1 MSGFL
6 KWLASLPPFA
16 QIPIVVAA
24 FLAVAGIVIFFIEI
38 APRSGRRYT
47 VIRLLVCV
55 LAPLGIFFAVG
66 SVWWAAAAAA
76 VLGALF
82 FLLDYRA
89 KAGQGY
95 LFQLIGFLA
104 PAIALLGIGLVFP
117 TIATFF
123 KAFMN
128 ARGSRFVGFENFIYV
143 FGQEGNRVAIINTVI
158 WVLVVPALSTIAGLA
173 YAVFVDKA
181 RGERFLKALVFMP
194 MAISFV
200 GASIIWKFVY
210 DANQAGPAPDRVAER
225 HHHVLRRQPVRLHPG
240 GAVEQPLPH
249 GHPDLGADRIRDG
262 RAVCGDQGCAG
273 RADGSGGARWH
284 ERLAALH
291 ERDGARHP
299 QLAHRRAHDDLDR
312 LAQGV
317 RHRADHDRWR
327 ERHQRARERGLRAE
341 ARGGPRVGASPS
353 SCSSSCCR
361 SSSTTSGRCVC
372 RRRSDER
379 GDADRASDRQED
391 RIAAQARR
399 AQGGTHAACASRR
412 RSSRAAAPRS
422 RPS

>member
-6 KWLASLPPFA
+6 KWLSSLPPFA
-16 QIPIVVAA
+16 QIPIVVGA
-24 FLAVAGIVIFFIEI
+24 FLLVAGIVIFFIEI

-55 LAPLGIFFAVG
+55 LAPLGIFFALG

-76 VLGALF
+76 VLGAVF

-89 KAGQGY
+89 RAGQGY

-128 ARGSRFVGFENFIYV
+128 ARGSRFVGFDNFIYV

-181 RGERFLKALVFMP
+181 RGERVLKALVFMP

-210 DANQAGPAPDRVAER
+210 DANQADQPQIGLLNGIITFFGGNPYDFIQVAPWNNLFLMVILIWVQTGFAMVVLSAAIKGVPAEQMEAAALDGTNAWQRFTNVTVPGIRSSLIV
-225 HHHVLRRQPVRLHPG
+225 VLTTISIASLKVFDIVQTMTG
-240 GAVEQPLPH
+240 GANGTNVLANAVYAQKLEE
-249 GHPDLGADRIRDG
+249 G
-262 RAVCGDQGCAG
+262 RASAFAVILFILVLPIIIYNVRQM
-273 RADGSGGARWH
+273 
-284 ERLAALH
+284 RLQK
-291 ERDGARHP
+291 EIR
-299 QLAHRRAHDDLDR
+299 
-312 LAQGV
+312 
-317 RHRADHDRWR
+317 
-327 ERHQRARERGLRAE
+327 
-341 ARGGPRVGASPS
+341 
-353 SCSSSCCR
+353 
-361 SSSTTSGRCVC
+361 
-372 RRRSDER
+372 
-379 GDADRASDRQED
+379 
-391 RIAAQARR
+391 
-399 AQGGTHAACASRR
+399 
-412 RSSRAAAPRS
+412 
-422 RPS
+422 

>member
-6 KWLASLPPFA
+6 KWLSSLPPFA
-16 QIPIVVAA
+16 QIPLVVAA

-55 LAPLGIFFAVG
+55 LAPLGIFFALG
-66 SVWWAAAAAA
+66 SVWWAAIAAA

-89 KAGQGY
+89 RAGQGY
-95 LFQLIGFLA
+95 LFQLIGFLS
-104 PAIALLGIGLVFP
+104 PAILLLGIGLVYP
-117 TIATFF
+117 TVATFF

-143 FGQEGNRVAIINTVI
+143 FGQEGNRVAIINTII

-210 DANQAGPAPDRVAER
+210 DANQAGSPQIGLLNGIITFFGGNPYDFIQVAPWNNLFLMVILIWVQTGFAMVVLSAAIKGVPAEQMEAAALDGTNAWQRFTNVTVPGIRSSLIV
-225 HHHVLRRQPVRLHPG
+225 VLTTISIASLKVFDIVQTMTG
-240 GAVEQPLPH
+240 GANGTNVLANAVYAQKLEE
-249 GHPDLGADRIRDG
+249 G
-262 RAVCGDQGCAG
+262 RASAFAVILFILVLPIIIYNVRQM
-273 RADGSGGARWH
+273 
-284 ERLAALH
+284 RLQK
-291 ERDGARHP
+291 EIR
-299 QLAHRRAHDDLDR
+299 
-312 LAQGV
+312 
-317 RHRADHDRWR
+317 
-327 ERHQRARERGLRAE
+327 
-341 ARGGPRVGASPS
+341 
-353 SCSSSCCR
+353 
-361 SSSTTSGRCVC
+361 
-372 RRRSDER
+372 
-379 GDADRASDRQED
+379 
-391 RIAAQARR
+391 
-399 AQGGTHAACASRR
+399 
-412 RSSRAAAPRS
+412 
-422 RPS
+422 

>member
-16 QIPIVVAA
+16 QIPLVVGA

-55 LAPLGIFFAVG
+55 LAPVGIFVLLG
-66 SVWWAAAAAA
+66 SVWWAAIVAA

-89 KAGQGY
+89 RAGQGY
-95 LFQLIGFLA
+95 LFQLIGFLS
-104 PAIALLGIGLVFP
+104 PAVLLLGIGLVYP
-117 TIATFF
+117 TVATFF

-128 ARGSRFVGFENFIYV
+128 SRGSRFVGFENFIFV
-143 FGQEGNRVAIINTVI
+143 FGQEGNRVAIINTII

-210 DANQAGPAPDRVAER
+210 DANQASDPQIGLLNGIITFFGGNPYDFIQVAPWNNLFLMVILIWVQTGFAMVVLSAAIKGVPAEQMEAAALDGTNAWQRFMNVTVPGIRSSLIV
-225 HHHVLRRQPVRLHPG
+225 VLTTISIASLKVFDIVQTMTG
-240 GAVEQPLPH
+240 GANGTNVLANAVYVQKLEE
-249 GHPDLGADRIRDG
+249 G
-262 RAVCGDQGCAG
+262 RASAFAVILFILVLPIIIYNVRQM
-273 RADGSGGARWH
+273 
-284 ERLAALH
+284 RLQK
-291 ERDGARHP
+291 EIR
-299 QLAHRRAHDDLDR
+299 
-312 LAQGV
+312 
-317 RHRADHDRWR
+317 
-327 ERHQRARERGLRAE
+327 
-341 ARGGPRVGASPS
+341 
-353 SCSSSCCR
+353 
-361 SSSTTSGRCVC
+361 
-372 RRRSDER
+372 
-379 GDADRASDRQED
+379 
-391 RIAAQARR
+391 
-399 AQGGTHAACASRR
+399 
-412 RSSRAAAPRS
+412 
-422 RPS
+422 

>member
-55 LAPLGIFFAVG
+55 LAPLGVFFALG

-89 KAGQGY
+89 RAGQGY

-128 ARGSRFVGFENFIYV
+128 SRGSRFVGFENFIYV

-210 DANQAGPAPDRVAER
+210 DANQAGQPQIGLLNGIITFFGGNPYDFIQVAPWNNLFLMVILIWVQTGFAMVVLSAAIKGVPAEQMEAAALDGTNAWQRFTNVTVPGIRSSLIV
-225 HHHVLRRQPVRLHPG
+225 VLTTISIASLKVFDIVQTMTG
-240 GAVEQPLPH
+240 GANGTNVLANAVYVQKLEE
-249 GHPDLGADRIRDG
+249 G
-262 RAVCGDQGCAG
+262 RASAFAVILFILVLPIIIYNVRQM
-273 RADGSGGARWH
+273 
-284 ERLAALH
+284 RLQK
-291 ERDGARHP
+291 EIR
-299 QLAHRRAHDDLDR
+299 
-312 LAQGV
+312 
-317 RHRADHDRWR
+317 
-327 ERHQRARERGLRAE
+327 
-341 ARGGPRVGASPS
+341 
-353 SCSSSCCR
+353 
-361 SSSTTSGRCVC
+361 
-372 RRRSDER
+372 
-379 GDADRASDRQED
+379 
-391 RIAAQARR
+391 
-399 AQGGTHAACASRR
+399 
-412 RSSRAAAPRS
+412 
-422 RPS
+422 

>member
-6 KWLASLPPFA
+6 KWLSSLPPFA
-16 QIPIVVAA
+16 QIPIVVGA
-24 FLAVAGIVIFFIEI
+24 FLLVAGIVIFFIEI

-55 LAPLGIFFAVG
+55 LAPLGIFFALG

-89 KAGQGY
+89 RAGQGY

-104 PAIALLGIGLVFP
+104 PAIALLGIGLVYP

-210 DANQAGPAPDRVAER
+210 DANQADQPQIGLLNGIITFFGGNPYDFIQVAPWNNLFLMVILIWVQTGFAMV
-225 HHHVLRRQPVRLHPG
+225 VLSAAIKGVPVEQMEAASLDGTNAWQRFTNVTVPGIRSSLIVVLTTISIASLKVFDIVQTMTG
-240 GAVEQPLPH
+240 GANGTNVLANAVYAQKLEE
-249 GHPDLGADRIRDG
+249 G
-262 RAVCGDQGCAG
+262 RASAFAVILFILVLPIIIYNVRQM
-273 RADGSGGARWH
+273 
-284 ERLAALH
+284 RLQK
-291 ERDGARHP
+291 EIR
-299 QLAHRRAHDDLDR
+299 
-312 LAQGV
+312 
-317 RHRADHDRWR
+317 
-327 ERHQRARERGLRAE
+327 
-341 ARGGPRVGASPS
+341 
-353 SCSSSCCR
+353 
-361 SSSTTSGRCVC
+361 
-372 RRRSDER
+372 
-379 GDADRASDRQED
+379 
-391 RIAAQARR
+391 
-399 AQGGTHAACASRR
+399 
-412 RSSRAAAPRS
+412 
-422 RPS
+422 

>member
-16 QIPIVVAA
+16 QIPLVVGA

-55 LAPLGIFFAVG
+55 LAPLGIFFALG

-89 KAGQGY
+89 RAGQGY

-104 PAIALLGIGLVFP
+104 PAIGLLGIGLIYP
-117 TIATFF
+117 TVATFF

-128 ARGSRFVGFENFIYV
+128 ARGSRFVGFENFIFV

-210 DANQAGPAPDRVAER
+210 DANRVGDPQIGLLNGIITFFGGDPYDFIQVAPWNNLFLMVILIWVQTGFAMVVLSAAIKGVPAEQMEAASLDGTNAWQRFTNVTVPGIRSSLIV
-225 HHHVLRRQPVRLHPG
+225 VLTTISIASLKVFDIVQTMTG
-240 GAVEQPLPH
+240 GANGTNVLANAVYAQKLEE
-249 GHPDLGADRIRDG
+249 G
-262 RAVCGDQGCAG
+262 RASAFAVILFILVLPIIIYNVRQM
-273 RADGSGGARWH
+273 
-284 ERLAALH
+284 RLQK
-291 ERDGARHP
+291 EIR
-299 QLAHRRAHDDLDR
+299 
-312 LAQGV
+312 
-317 RHRADHDRWR
+317 
-327 ERHQRARERGLRAE
+327 
-341 ARGGPRVGASPS
+341 
-353 SCSSSCCR
+353 
-361 SSSTTSGRCVC
+361 
-372 RRRSDER
+372 
-379 GDADRASDRQED
+379 
-391 RIAAQARR
+391 
-399 AQGGTHAACASRR
+399 
-412 RSSRAAAPRS
+412 
-422 RPS
+422 